1 MDWNILTKVYKVESK
16 DYYVLD
22 DKGNSIICRLPGRFK
37 NKYHLKQNKQYVLD
51 IVTVGDR
58 VKISL
63 NKDGR
68 GEITKIM
75 ERENYFSRKAPLL
88 KGTAGK
94 GERLEQIFASNLD
107 NIVIVTSANHPSFN
121 NRLTDRIIVAAES
134 SNINVKVI
142 INKSDIGNEE
152 EIGYWKEIYEACGY
166 EVLVT
171 SFLTNS
177 GLYQLKELL
186 ANSINLFCGQSGV
199 GKSSLLNGLYPEL
212 DFKVG
217 EVSES
222 TFKGKHTTVASV
234 LKVVDDNTIII
245 DSPGIREFAP
255 YGLKKEYLAHYFA
268 DMEPFINNCKFNTC
282 THQHEPGCAIID
294 AVEKEEIAFERY
306 YSYLNI
312 LENLE
317 DVPKYWNY
325 YQAIYSSLFP
335 ITFPLKDFVLYSAI
349 RRSSGVKSPQRVT
362 VIVDLPN
369 IFNWTFKDL
378 PVFRTPEMD
387 SIL

>member
-1 MDWNILTKVYKVESK
+1 MDE
-16 DYYVLD
+16 D
-22 DKGNSIICRLPGRFK
+22 GNSIICRLPGRFK

-68 GEITKIM
+68 GEIIKIM
-75 ERENYFSRKAPLL
+75 DRDNFFSRKAPRL

-107 NIVIVTSANHPSFN
+107 SIVIITSADQPIFN

-134 SNINVKVI
+134 SQINVNIV
-142 INKSDIGNEE
+142 INKSDIGSEE
-152 EIGYWKEIYEACGY
+152 EIADWKEIYESCGY
-166 EVLVT
+166 QVIVT
-171 SFLTNS
+171 SVVSNI
-177 GLYQLKELL
+177 GLYELKESLS
-186 ANSINLFCGQSGV
+186 NSANLFCGQSGV
-199 GKSSLLNGLYPEL
+199 GKSSLLNALYPKL

-222 TFKGKHTTVASV
+222 SNKGKHTTVASI
-234 LKVVDDNTIII
+234 LKKVDNNTIII

-255 YGLKKEYLAHYFA
+255 FGLKKEDLGYYFI
-268 DMEPFINNCKFNTC
+268 DILPYINGCKFNRC
-282 THQHEPGCAIID
+282 IHLHEPNCAVID
-294 AVEKEEIAFERY
+294 AVEKEEISIERY

-317 DVPKYWNY
+317 DIPKY
-325 YQAIYSSLFP
+325 
-335 ITFPLKDFVLYSAI
+335 
-349 RRSSGVKSPQRVT
+349 
-362 VIVDLPN
+362 
-369 IFNWTFKDL
+369 
-378 PVFRTPEMD
+378 
-387 SIL
+387 